1 NLKPSYSTPIVS
13 NGWQAKLV
21 ANGLQSP
28 RGILFDSKG
37 NLLVVQQGVGIVHLA
52 FDDGGSTCLDVSKKT
67 NLITSSSLNHG
78 IALSA
83 DGKTLY
89 ASGSNSVYSWSYDA
103 SAVTVSDTNQTLVTG
118 MSNDDHTTRTLL
130 MSTKEPGM
138 LVVSRGSN
146 SNIDLEAEDINTGHS
161 QIKAFDISN
170 LTSTAQPY
178 DFKSNGRL
186 LGWGLRN
193 SVGVAEEPLMG
204 GIYSVENSADEI
216 DRDGVDIHQ
225 NNPGEELNYHGFLN
239 SSTEDQGGNYG
250 YPYCFALW
258 NISIPE
264 LGTMKV
270 GSQFALTQNATINDT
285 FCNNDRVAPRLT
297 FFAHMAPLDIKF
309 LPNGTEAFVTFH
321 GSWQALPF
329 QTSYLSST
337 DEFRDRSDPVGYKLS
352 TVAFAAGSPV
362 AASDSITAAVD
373 IMANADNSNCPD
385 QCFRP
390 VGLALDS
397 KDRVFMSSGSTGEI
411 YVLAK

>member
-1 NLKPSYSTPIVS
+1 M
-13 NGWQAKLV
+13 
-21 ANGLQSP
+21 
-28 RGILFDSKG
+28 
-37 NLLVVQQGVGIVHLA
+37 
-52 FDDGGSTCLDVSKKT
+52 
-67 NLITSSSLNHG
+67 SS
-78 IALSA
+78 
-83 DGKTLY
+83 
-89 ASGSNSVYSWSYDA
+89 
-103 SAVTVSDTNQTLVTG
+103 
-118 MSNDDHTTRTLL
+118 
-130 MSTKEPGM
+130 KEPGM
-138 LVVSRGSN
+138 LIVSRGSN

-161 QIKAFDISN
+161 QIKVFDISN

-178 DFKSNGRL
+178 DFNSNGRL

-193 SVGVAEEPLMG
+193 SVGVAEEPLTG
-204 GIYSVENSADEI
+204 GIYSVENSVDEI

-258 NISIPE
+258 NTSIPE

-329 QTSYLSST
+329 QTPYLSST
-337 DEFRDRSDPVGYKLS
+337 NESRDRSDPVGYKLS

-362 AASDSITAAVD
+362 AASDSMTAAVD
-373 IMANADNSNCPD
+373 IMANADNSKCPD

-397 KDRVFMSSGSTGEI
+397 KDRVFMSSDATGEI
-411 YVLAK
+411 YVLAKTVASATTTSATTTGTGASPTATKKSAGVRLKALASMSVHLAWAVVALL